1 MRYLVDTNVFSE
13 GLKRMP
19 SEPVLR
25 WLRENESSLC
35 ISVITVAEIR
45 RGIERLPE
53 KSGRREKLQQW
64 LSAVC
69 DSMRGNV
76 LGLNRSV
83 AHVWGQMQARLDRS
97 GLKLAAFDGLLAATA
112 VRHDLTLV
120 TRNVADFKN
129 APVKILNPFD
139 ED

>member
-1 MRYLVDTNVFSE
+1 MLLKCWSLRIEAMRYLVDTNVFSE
-13 GLKRMP
+13 SLKRRP

-45 RGIERLPE
+45 R
-53 KSGRREKLQQW
+53 
-64 LSAVC
+64 
-69 DSMRGNV
+69 
-76 LGLNRSV
+76 
-83 AHVWGQMQARLDRS
+83 
-97 GLKLAAFDGLLAATA
+97 
-112 VRHDLTLV
+112 
-120 TRNVADFKN
+120 N